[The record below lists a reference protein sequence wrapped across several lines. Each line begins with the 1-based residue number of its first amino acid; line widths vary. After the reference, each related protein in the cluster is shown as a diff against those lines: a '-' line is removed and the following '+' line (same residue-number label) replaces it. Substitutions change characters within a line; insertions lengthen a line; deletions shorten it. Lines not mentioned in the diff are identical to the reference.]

1 MPNAKF
7 KVEARSD
14 SNARVLVKARNFDL
28 IIDEPEN
35 LGGDD
40 RGANP
45 VEFVLAA
52 LAGCLNVVGNL
63 IAKEM
68 DFKISNLKFE
78 IEGELN
84 PMKFLGKSSA
94 ERAGYQNIT
103 AVVSGDTDADEK
115 TIEEWLSRVEERCP
129 VSDNLQNPTPVNIE
143 LKK

>member
-7 KVEARSD
+7 KVEAKSD

-129 VSDNLQNPTPVNIE
+129 VSDNLSNPTP
-143 LKK
+143 LKIIFR

>member
-7 KVEARSD
+7 KVEAKSD

-129 VSDNLQNPTPVNIE
+129 VSDNLSNPTP
-143 LKK
+143 LKIVFR

>member
-7 KVEARSD
+7 KVEAKSD

-68 DFKISNLKFE
+68 DLKISNLKFE

-129 VSDNLQNPTPVNIE
+129 VSDNLSNSTP
-143 LKK
+143 LKIIFR

>member
-7 KVEARSD
+7 KVEARSE

-68 DFKISNLKFE
+68 DLKISNLKFE

-129 VSDNLQNPTPVNIE
+129 VSDNLSNSTP
-143 LKK
+143 LKIIFR